1 MNAKAYNRPILEK
14 PMEATMIGPSLNS
27 WAYHFVKKII
37 KVLEQNKKLPTN
49 YVINKSPGILEIN
62 FLPLTSIY
70 I

>member
-1 MNAKAYNRPILEK
+1 
-14 PMEATMIGPSLNS
+14 MEATMIGPSLNS

-62 FLPLTSIY
+62 FLPLTRIY